1 MATCQGLG
9 GAGTKYSFAQLEALW
24 INAGGSKATAPV
36 AAAIALAESA
46 GCSTALNPT
55 DNNGSQSSFGL
66 WQVSNGT
73 HSPPAA
79 NIYDANVNAKQAVA
93 KWRNAGGF
101 SPWGT
106 YDTGAYKR
114 YLSGAAPSD
123 SGVPGGPGTIQAQ
136 TVSIWSDIGSPFANV
151 ANSLAGIISSP
162 WDIATSVT
170 RLATD
175 FNSLV
180 GLINNFLRDIEWL
193 FVPSH
198 WVRVFCFIFGM
209 GALIP
214 GVWALMRTGAG
225 AHGDITLAIGILL
238 ITVAG
243 LLLFLAFH
251 NLPTDVKDLGGLL
264 GYITAGIAAGAAPE
278 GNPADVLGGSLT
290 APGVPADIQN
300 AASNALNA

>member
-1 MATCQGLG
+1 MATTCQGLG
-9 GAGTKYSFAQLEALW
+9 GTGTKYTFAQLEALW

-36 AAAIALAESA
+36 AAAIALAESG

-55 DNNGSQSSFGL
+55 DDNGTQSSFGL

-73 HSPPAA
+73 HTPPAA
-79 NIYDANVNAKQAVA
+79 NIYDATVNAKQAVA
-93 KWRNAGGF
+93 KWSNAGGF

-106 YDTGAYKR
+106 YDSGTYKQ

-123 SGVPGGPGTIQAQ
+123 AGVPGGPGTSQAQ
-136 TVSIWSDIGSPFANV
+136 TVSLWSD
-151 ANSLAGIISSP
+151 LAGGSIFSQVVQSLTGVISSP

-180 GLINNFLRDIEWL
+180 GLINNFLKDIEWL

-198 WVRVFCFIFGM
+198 WVRVFCFLFGV

-214 GVWALMRTGAG
+214 GVWALMRTGQG
-225 AHGDITLAIGILL
+225 QRGDITLALGILL
-238 ITVAG
+238 VTAAG

-251 NLPTDVKDLGGLL
+251 NLPADVKDLGGLL
-264 GYITAGIAAGAAPE
+264 GYITAGIAAGAAPQ
-278 GNPADVLGGSLT
+278 GAPADTGATQPAAT
-290 APGVPADIQN
+290 A
-300 AASNALNA
+300 

>member
-1 MATCQGLG
+1 MTTCQGLG

-24 INAGGSKATAPV
+24 INNGGSKATAPI
-36 AAAIALAESA
+36 AAAIALAESS

-55 DNNGSQSSFGL
+55 DNNGAQSSFGL

-73 HSPPAA
+73 HNPPAS
-79 NIYDANVNAKQAVA
+79 NIYDPNVNAKQAVA
-93 KWRNAGGF
+93 KWTNAGGF
-101 SPWGT
+101 GPWGT
-106 YDTGAYKR
+106 YNSGTYKQF
-114 YLSGAAPSD
+114 LSGASPSD
-123 SGVPGGPGTIQAQ
+123 SGVPGSPGTQQAQ
-136 TVSIWSDIGSPFANV
+136 TVSIWSDIGSPFAAV
-151 ANSLAGIISSP
+151 ASSLAGVITKP

-180 GLINNFLRDIEWL
+180 GLLNTFLKDIEWL

-198 WVRVFCFIFGM
+198 WVRVFCFIFGV

-214 GVWALMRTGAG
+214 GVWALMRTGSG
-225 AHGDITLAIGILL
+225 AHGDITLAIGILM
-238 ITVAG
+238 ITAAG

-264 GYITAGIAAGAAPE
+264 SYITAGIARGAAPTSASSTQ
-278 GNPADVLGGSLT
+278 NTAQVGG
-290 APGVPADIQN
+290 
-300 AASNALNA
+300 

>member
-1 MATCQGLG
+1 MTTCQGLG
-9 GAGTKYSFAQLEALW
+9 GKGTKFSFAQLEALW

-55 DNNGSQSSFGL
+55 DNGGTQSSFGL

-73 HSPPAA
+73 HTPPAP
-79 NIYDANVNAKQAVA
+79 NIYDPVVNAKQAVA
-93 KWRNAGGF
+93 KWHNAGGF

-106 YDTGAYKR
+106 YDSGAYKQ

-123 SGVPGGPGTIQAQ
+123 SGVPGAPGTAQAQ
-136 TVSIWSDIGSPFANV
+136 TVSLWTDITDPFANV
-151 ANSLAGIISSP
+151 AQSLAGLITKP

-180 GLINNFLRDIEWL
+180 GLVNNFLKDIEWL

-198 WVRVFCFIFGM
+198 WVRIFCFIFGI

-214 GVWALMRTGAG
+214 GVWALMRTGSG
-225 AHGDITLAIGILL
+225 ARGDITLAIGILL
-238 ITVAG
+238 ITIAG

-251 NLPTDVKDLGGLL
+251 NLPTDVTDLGGLL
-264 GYITAGIAAGAAPE
+264 GYISAGIAAGAAPQ
-278 GNPADVLGGSLT
+278 GNPQDALGGSVT
-290 APGVPADIQN
+290 APGVPAQIRN
-300 AASNALNA
+300 AANNALG